1 MDPGAADQ
9 SPAWLRRQLPAAPL
23 TAAERAAQM
32 REVADILRA
41 HDCAAAQH
49 IAAAFERWLADGGDL
64 ACHIGIIARP
74 GDAYEPLWGREQRKL
89 RRDRDTAIRMA
100 VKAHPG
106 NQSARVRWLLA
117 QLSRG
122 GLPQLSIYQVDDSL
136 PTSPSQLHRIL
147 RGA

>member
-49 IAAAFERWLADGGDL
+49 IADAFECWLAEGGDL
-64 ACHIGIIARP
+64 NRHIGIIATPDAAHETP
-74 GDAYEPLWGREQRKL
+74 GRREQRKL
-89 RRDRDTAIRMA
+89 LRNRDRAIRIA
-100 VKAHPG
+100 AQAHPG
-106 NQSARVRWLLA
+106 NKSERVRWLLE
-117 QLSRG
+117 QLSQG
-122 GLPQLSIYQVDDSL
+122 GLPQLRIYQVDDSL